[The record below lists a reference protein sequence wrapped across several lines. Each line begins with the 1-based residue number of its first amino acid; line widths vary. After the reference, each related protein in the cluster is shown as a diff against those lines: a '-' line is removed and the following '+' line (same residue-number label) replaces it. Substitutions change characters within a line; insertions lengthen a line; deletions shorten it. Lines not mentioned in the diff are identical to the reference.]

1 MGCARIQRAVDF
13 WTKALDYNIKYQS
26 ADWAILL
33 PKDGGGIQLSLNL
46 VTSQKPRRHHMDL
59 FCDNQ
64 ESEVERLI
72 KLGAEK
78 TPWRYPED
86 ADYVVLT
93 DPDGNSFCVVQ
104 K

>member
-1 MGCARIQRAVDF
+1 
-13 WTKALDYNIKYQS
+13 
-26 ADWAILL
+26 
-33 PKDGGGIQLSLNL
+33 
-46 VTSQKPRRHHMDL
+46 MDL